1 MITLSPRQR
10 PPRAPDRREAAIRH
24 FPYIEQIARR
34 LRRRLPR
41 YVPLEDMVSAG
52 FVGLMESVDRFDPRR
67 SVSFDSFAEF
77 RIKGAILD
85 ALRAA
90 DPLSRDQ
97 RAAFLELRR
106 ARHRLLGRLGRDP
119 EPEELAQELGCDL
132 DRFYE
137 LTMRVA
143 LTRPLSL
150 PAEMPSVERPSLPGP
165 GADCYSSERWA
176 LIHEAIALLPER
188 LCQIITLHYYEDLTL
203 REIGEIL
210 HVTESRVCQ
219 LHAEAVALLRR
230 HLGDF

>member
-1 MITLSPRQR
+1 MITLQPRPR
-10 PPRAPDRREAAIRH
+10 TPRAPDRREAAIRH

-34 LRRRLPR
+34 LRRRMPR

-137 LTMRVA
+137 LTTRVA
-143 LTRPLSL
+143 LTRPLPL
-150 PAEMPSVERPSLPGP
+150 PEELPGGER
-165 GADCYSSERWA
+165 GAPAPPDGFSSERRT
-176 LIHEAIALLPER
+176 LVHEALALLPER

-203 REIGEIL
+203 REIGVIL
-210 HVTESRVCQ
+210 GVTESRVCQ
-219 LHAEAVALLRR
+219 LHGEAVELLRR
-230 HLGDF
+230 HLGDL